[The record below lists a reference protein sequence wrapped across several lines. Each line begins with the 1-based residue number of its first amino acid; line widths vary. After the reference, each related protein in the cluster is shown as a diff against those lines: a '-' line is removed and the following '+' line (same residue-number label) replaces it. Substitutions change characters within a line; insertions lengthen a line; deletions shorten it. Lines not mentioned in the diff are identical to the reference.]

1 MPVGT
6 EKDYYA
12 TLGVAR
18 DAKPEAIRKA
28 YRHLAR
34 KYHPDVN
41 PGNKGAEEKFKQISE
56 AYEILSDEKKRKI
69 YDQYG
74 FYSENIPPGGYQ
86 TTASPGD
93 AARAYASGGAAAPGG
108 FDFQGFDFSNFE
120 PRAGRRSAGAEESGG
135 FGFRDIF
142 SQIFSRNPA
151 QQAQEEDTET
161 RGRDLEH
168 HMHLSFW
175 DAVRGTQ
182 VRITV
187 NRNETCPVCK
197 GTGTGKGAATICPTC
212 DGKGTLTR
220 QSGAMR
226 FQGPCPDC
234 NGTGKRKPPCPNCSG
249 AGFVTRPETFEVR
262 IPPGVDQGSRVRV
275 AGKGNTGRNGGPPGD
290 LYIVTDVEPHP
301 FFDRKGDNIY
311 VKLPVTVAEAALGA
325 KVEVPTIDGP
335 STIKIPPGTQSG
347 QKLRLRGKGA
357 PSLRGEARGDEFVEV
372 QVVVP
377 KVADERSKELLRE
390 LARLNPEDPRAELRT
405 VSTQ

>member
-12 TLGVAR
+12 ALGVSR

-41 PGNKGAEEKFKQISE
+41 PGNKTAEEKFKQISE
-56 AYEILSDEKKRKI
+56 AYEVLSDEKKRKI

-74 FYSENIPPGGYQ
+74 FYSDNIPPGGYPG
-86 TTASPGD
+86 ASPAD
-93 AARAYASGGAAAPGG
+93 AARAYSAQGQPGTGG
-108 FDFQGFDFSNFE
+108 FDFSGFDFSNFE
-120 PRAGRRSAGAEESGG
+120 PRAGGRGPGAEDSGG
-135 FGFRDIF
+135 FGGFRDIF
-142 SQIFSRNPA
+142 SQIFSRNAPA
-151 QQAQEEDTET
+151 EEEEDFGA

-175 DAVRGTQ
+175 DAIRGTQ

-187 NRNETCPVCK
+187 NRNETCPACK
-197 GTGTGKGAATICPTC
+197 GSGTGKGAATVCSTC

-234 NGTGKRKPPCPNCSG
+234 HGTGKRRPSCANCGGSG
-249 AGFVTRPETFEVR
+249 IVTHPETFDVR
-262 IPPGVDQGSRVRV
+262 IPPGVNQGSRVRV
-275 AGKGNTGRNGGPPGD
+275 AGKGNTGRKGGPPGD
-290 LYIVTDVEPHP
+290 LYIVTDVETHP
-301 FFDRKGDNIY
+301 IFERKGDNIY

-357 PSLRGEARGDEFVEV
+357 PSLRGEARGDQFVEV
-372 QVVVP
+372 QLVVP

-390 LARLNPEDPRAELRT
+390 LARLNPEDPRAELKAAAS
-405 VSTQ
+405 VQ